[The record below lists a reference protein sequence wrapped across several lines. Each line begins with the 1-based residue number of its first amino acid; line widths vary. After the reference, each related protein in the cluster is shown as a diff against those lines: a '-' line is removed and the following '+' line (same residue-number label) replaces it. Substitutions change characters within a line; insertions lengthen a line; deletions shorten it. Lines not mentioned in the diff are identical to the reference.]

1 MKRQLIQ
8 IYLILFFIGMATN
21 QLFAQSTQMEFGQNR
36 VQYHE
41 FYWSL
46 YESENFITYYYP
58 GGKEVGEFSLKV
70 AEDLLK
76 EVEEYLDYRINKK
89 INILVYN
96 DITDLGMTNIGLNQ
110 ERYNAGGTTQIL
122 ENKMF
127 VYFDGDHQHLYN
139 SIKEGIAT
147 ILIDAMMFGGNFV
160 EILQNAVLLNLP
172 DWYKLGLASYVAK
185 EWSVDLDNDL
195 RKYFLSGKTPSF
207 DDLSLTQPKLAGHS
221 LWHYIT
227 MIYGKEQI
235 TEILYLTR
243 VNRSATSG
251 IQFTLGSPMEEILQ
265 AWFDYYNTN
274 YTADLNRTNIDSLG
288 ESVKLKI
295 RNNSAPSM
303 IKIAPE
309 GDKLAY
315 AAQDD
320 GSYKVFVLDQ
330 TTGKAKKIL
339 KAGFKSDTY
348 FTDGSYPLIAWSP
361 TGKEVLVVYEKRDR
375 AKFLTYN
382 LEDKTK
388 ERQDILNF
396 QRIYGVEFIDAKTVA
411 LSGQR
416 DGKSDIFTLQLTSS
430 RIKQITNDIYDDL
443 FPTGATLNGDKGILF
458 SSNRHS
464 DTLRREKLDSILP
477 IGNLD
482 LFFYNLSTNSQNLV
496 RITNSPFTS
505 EKHAQEIG
513 DNQYAFISE
522 ENGIKNIHEG
532 FIDSVYLGK
541 KKLYYLDNEVY
552 AEGQITDSFVVDSVV
567 TYDAYAFAGVNS
579 QLSDL
584 SYNIKEWD
592 VALKKQ
598 QAMILKDQPKKK
610 RAKTTVQVVPLKL
623 LAKGN
628 SGSTA
633 YKQNWDIDN
642 KSLIEAINAQ
652 QIGFEKEQ
660 EEEPIDSIYQG
671 VFKYTFQ
678 SEFNNILN
686 PIKKENN
693 TPNTI
698 VQGNSL
704 IKTFASDVKF
714 VSSKVIPYRAKFTS
728 NMVVTQL
735 DNSINITGYE
745 NFNLNGGVYNYPD
758 LSALITYG
766 LTDVMEDHRLVAG
779 FRLPTDFDGTEIFV
793 TYNNLKKRLDW
804 RLLFYRK
811 SDVQIFAYPEGLF
824 VNVPTIPGQLQ
835 LPDGIGLPNLV
846 PGASGV
852 IFVNPILGL
861 SGKLKTHLAEAT
873 VSYPF
878 DVMNSL
884 RLHAAYRNERI
895 IIQSLDTVGLAFPT
909 YKENWAQLKLEFV
922 HDNSKEIATN
932 IRTGLRFK
940 IWSEYHRNFNK
951 EKANIF
957 VTALDIRHYQ
967 KIYKNIIWAN
977 RVAYAASYGNYK
989 IIYYLGGVDTWLNPK
1004 FDNSVPIDFDQNYAF
1019 QAAAVNMRG
1028 FAQNIRNGNSFA
1040 LWNSEIRIPIF
1051 STFMKRPIKLSFI
1064 RDFQI
1069 VGFFDAGLA
1078 YKGVVPW
1085 DDDNAFDLETIGQP
1099 PVEVDVNYYRR
1110 PTVFGMGA
1118 GIRTSVLGYF
1128 IRVDA
1133 GWGKDGSD
1141 DKSKPLWHISFSKD
1155 F

>member
-1 MKRQLIQ
+1 MVTFQ
-8 IYLILFFIGMATN
+8 AT
-21 QLFAQSTQMEFGQNR
+21 AQSTQMEFGQNR

-41 FYWSL
+41 FNWSL

-58 GGKEVGEFSLKV
+58 GGQQVGQFTIRA
-70 AEDLLK
+70 AEELLS

-89 INILVYN
+89 VNVLVYN
-96 DITDLGMTNIGLNQ
+96 DITDLGMTNIGLTQQRFNV
-110 ERYNAGGTTQIL
+110 GGTTQIL

-127 VYFDGDHQHLYN
+127 VYFNGDHQHLYN

-172 DWYKLGLASYVAK
+172 EWFKQGLATYVAK
-185 EWSVDLDNDL
+185 EWSVDVDNEL
-195 RKYFLSGKTPSF
+195 RKYFLGAKKPSF

-221 LWHYIT
+221 FWHYIT
-227 MIYGKEQI
+227 MMYGKEQV

-251 IQFTLGSPMEEILQ
+251 IQFTLGMSMEEVIQ
-265 AWFDYYNTN
+265 EWYDYYFTN
-274 YTADLNRTNIDSLG
+274 YTADNNRIQIDSLG

-295 RNNSAPSM
+295 RNNSSPSM

-309 GDKLAY
+309 GEKLAY

-320 GSYKVFVLDQ
+320 GSYKVFVLDR

-339 KAGFKSDTY
+339 KSGFKSDNY

-361 TGKEVLVVYEKRDR
+361 TGLELLVVYEKRDR
-375 AKFLTYN
+375 ARFLTYN

-388 ERQDILNF
+388 EIQKVMNF
-396 QRIYGVEFIDAKTVA
+396 QRIYCVEYIDPKTVV

-416 DGKSDIFTLQLTSS
+416 DGHSDIFTLHMPSS
-430 RIKQITNDIYDDL
+430 RIKQITNDVYDDL
-443 FPTGATLNGDKGILF
+443 HPTGATLNGAKGILF
-458 SSNRHS
+458 SSNRHI

-477 IGNLD
+477 VGNLD
-482 LFFYNLSTNSQNLV
+482 IFFYNLSTNSQSLV
-496 RITNSPFTS
+496 RVTNTPFSS
-505 EKHAQEIG
+505 EKGAQEIG
-513 DNQYAFISE
+513 ENKYAFISE
-522 ENGIKNIHEG
+522 ENGIRNIYEG
-532 FIDSVYLGK
+532 YIDSVYLGK
-541 KKLYYLDNEVY
+541 KKLFYLNNEVY
-552 AEGQITDSFVVDSVV
+552 HEGQIADSFVVDSTVV
-567 TYDAYAFAGVNS
+567 YDAYAFTGVNR
-579 QLSDL
+579 QISDL
-584 SYNIKEWD
+584 KYHVKEWD
-592 VALKKQ
+592 FALKKQ
-598 QAMILKDQPKKK
+598 QALVLTDYPRKK
-610 RAKTTVQVVPLKL
+610 RAKTNVQIVPYRLID
-623 LAKGN
+623 KGN
-628 SGSTA
+628 KDETA
-633 YKQNWDIDN
+633 YKKHWEIEN
-642 KSLIEAINAQ
+642 KSLIDAINAK
-652 QIGFEKEQ
+652 QINPEKEPAP
-660 EEEPIDSIYQG
+660 EPIDSIYQG
-671 VFKYTFQ
+671 DFRYTFQ

-686 PIKKENN
+686 PIKKEQN

-698 VQGNSL
+698 VKGTSL
-704 IKTFASDVKF
+704 VKTFAKDVRI
-714 VSSKVIPYRAKFTS
+714 VGSKVIPYRAKFTS
-728 NMVVTQL
+728 NMVVTQI

-745 NFNLNGGVYNYPD
+745 NFNLNGGIFNYPD

-766 LTDVMEDHRLVAG
+766 LTDIMEDHRLVAG
-779 FRLPTDFDGTEIFV
+779 FRLPTDFDGTELFV
-793 TYNNLKKRLDW
+793 SYNNLKKRLDW
-804 RLLFYRK
+804 RLFFYRK

-824 VNVPTIPGQLQ
+824 TNVPTIPGQLQ
-835 LPDGIGLPNLV
+835 LPDGMTLPTLF
-846 PGASGV
+846 PGPTGT

-873 VSYPF
+873 VSYPL
-878 DVMNSL
+878 DIMNSI

-895 IIQSLDTVGLAFPT
+895 ILQSLDTVGLAFPS

-940 IWSEYHRNFNK
+940 VWSEYHRNFNK

-957 VTALDIRHYQ
+957 VTGLDIRHYQ

-977 RVAYAASYGNYK
+977 RLAYAASYGNHK
-989 IIYYLGGVDTWLNPK
+989 IIYYLGGVDTWINPK

-1040 LWNSEIRIPIF
+1040 LWNSEIRVPLF
-1051 STFMKRPIKLSFI
+1051 SSFIKRPIKLTFI
-1064 RDFQI
+1064 RDFQV

-1085 DDDNAFDLETIGQP
+1085 DDDNAFDVETIGQP

-1118 GIRTSVLGYF
+1118 GIRTSLLGYF

-1141 DKSKPLWHISFSKD
+1141 DKSKPVWHISLSKD